1 MKKGVLITF
10 ILSVLLIT
18 SCKKDEVDSSIDED
32 KKESPIKDIKFL
44 DVSSYTDWV
53 YFSFSEEKVV
63 EIEDYTN
70 SLDWDIAFHRG
81 DIRTNG
87 GTSGI
92 GKAEALDTG
101 LKDWDKVTTIPED
114 GYKKDEI
121 GIVTIAFTGSGPEEE
136 EQSFSQVLTS
146 WLTIDTSTPPPVYTL
161 TKSIFVIKTA
171 DGKYVK
177 ALFYDNRDAKNKNG
191 AISFKYEFLE

>member
-114 GYKKDEI
+114 GYKKDWKVNGEDI
-121 GIVTIAFTGSGPEEE
+121 
-136 EQSFSQVLTS
+136 
-146 WLTIDTSTPPPVYTL
+146 TL
-161 TKSIFVIKTA
+161 VVSR
-171 DGKYVK
+171 
-177 ALFYDNRDAKNKNG
+177 N
-191 AISFKYEFLE
+191 